1 MCELCIYCT
10 CVYKNGAVHILFWWR
25 NLQVHNQLTK
35 TGVTVVSPNERVL
48 NIITF
53 AFMFFFTSRVFV

>member
-1 MCELCIYCT
+1 M
-10 CVYKNGAVHILFWWR
+10 
-25 NLQVHNQLTK
+25 QVHNQLTK